1 MNLLVAESPLIVLPT
16 LAERIGLE
24 ESIFLQQIHF
34 LNTYSNNEKDGFKWV
49 YNTYEEW
56 ISIFPFFKNADKIKR
71 IVAKLERL
79 GVLVTTS
86 QYNRLKIDRRKWY
99 RVNYESKLLIIGEK
113 AKMPDRGAKMPDRG
127 AKMPDQYTEN
137 YSKELQQRRNTE
149 NNYFVGDEK
158 NSIADETETKTEH
171 EEKPVAE
178 ADSFVA
184 AEAATQSPK
193 VGNSKSKSAK
203 PSTVDKKRFE
213 KIAEVY
219 NRVFADCPM
228 VARVALTKVP
238 NPKDGK
244 QEYTKVNQE
253 RLKLIPYAWE
263 FAKLRLEGWKDE
275 DGLIDGEQPN
285 ANHVLMWFETYFAEC
300 LADGFINGSQPRS
313 KAHENWKADFNYML
327 KRETLEKRVLEK

>member
-24 ESIFLQQIHF
+24 ESIFLQQVHF
-34 LNTYSNNEKDGFKWV
+34 LTTYSKNEKDGFKWV

-56 ISIFPFFKNADKIKR
+56 VSIFPFFKNADKIKR
-71 IVAKLERL
+71 IVSKLEGL

-99 RVNYESKLLIIGEK
+99 RVNYESKLLIIGKK
-113 AKMPDRGAKMPDRG
+113 AKMPDGEAKMPE
-127 AKMPDQYTEN
+127 QYTEN
-137 YSKELQQRRNTE
+137 YSKELQQRSNTK
-149 NNYFVGDEK
+149 NNYIVGEAETKTEHEK
-158 NSIADETETKTEH
+158 NSIADE
-171 EEKPVAE
+171 EKPVAE
-178 ADSFVA
+178 PDSFVA

-193 VGNSKSKSAK
+193 VGNLKTKSAR
-203 PSTVDKKRFE
+203 PTAENKKRFE
-213 KIAEVY
+213 RIVDVY

-228 VARVALTKVP
+228 VSCVALTKVP
-238 NPKDGK
+238 NPKDGAL
-244 QEYTKVNQE
+244 EYTKVNQE

-263 FAKLRLEGWKDE
+263 FAKLRLDGWKD
-275 DGLIDGEQPN
+275 DSGLIDGEQPSSK
-285 ANHVLMWFETYFAEC
+285 HVLMWFETYFAEC

-313 KAHENWKADFNYML
+313 KAHENWKADFNYMM

>member
-1 MNLLVAESPLIVLPT
+1 MNLLIAENPLIVLPT

-34 LNTYSNNEKDGFKWV
+34 LNNYSSNEKDGFKWV
-49 YNTYEEW
+49 YNTYEDW
-56 ISIFPFFKNADKIKR
+56 VSIFPFFKNAAKIKR
-71 IVAKLERL
+71 IVSRLEGL

-99 RVNYESKLLIIGEK
+99 RVNYESKLLIYGHKSKMTDGES
-113 AKMPDRGAKMPDRG
+113 KMTDGESKMTE
-127 AKMPDQYTEN
+127 QYTEN
-137 YSKELQQRRNTE
+137 YNRELQQRSNTK
-149 NNYFVGDEK
+149 NNYIV
-158 NSIADETETKTEH
+158 DETETKPEQ
-171 EEKPVAE
+171 EKNSIAE

-193 VGNSKSKSAK
+193 VGNSKTKSAR
-203 PSTVDKKRFE
+203 PTAENKKRFE
-213 KIAEVY
+213 RIVDVY

-228 VARVALTKVP
+228 VSCVALTKVP
-238 NPKDGK
+238 NPKDGAL
-244 QEYTKVNQE
+244 EYTKVNQD

-263 FAKLRLEGWKDE
+263 FAKLRLEGWKD
-275 DGLIDGEQPN
+275 DSGLIDGEQPSSK
-285 ANHVLMWFETYFAEC
+285 HVLMWFETYFTEC

-313 KAHENWKADFNYML
+313 KAHENWKADFNYMM

>member
-1 MNLLVAESPLIVLPT
+1 MNLLIAENPLIVLPT

-34 LNTYSNNEKDGFKWV
+34 LNNYSSNEKDGFKWV
-49 YNTYEEW
+49 YNTYEDW
-56 ISIFPFFKNADKIKR
+56 VSIFPFFKNAAKIKR
-71 IVAKLERL
+71 IVSRLEGL

-99 RVNYESKLLIIGEK
+99 RVNYESKLLIYGHKSKMTDGES
-113 AKMPDRGAKMPDRG
+113 KMTE
-127 AKMPDQYTEN
+127 QYTEN
-137 YSKELQQRRNTE
+137 YNRELQQRSNTK
-149 NNYFVGDEK
+149 NNYIV
-158 NSIADETETKTEH
+158 DETETKPEQ
-171 EEKPVAE
+171 EKNSIAE

-193 VGNSKSKSAK
+193 VGNSETKSAR
-203 PSTVDKKRFE
+203 PTAENKKRFE
-213 KIAEVY
+213 RIVDVY

-228 VARVALTKVP
+228 VSCVALTKVP
-238 NPKDGK
+238 NPKDGAL
-244 QEYTKVNQE
+244 EYTKVNHE

-263 FAKLRLEGWKDE
+263 FAKLRLDGWKD
-275 DGLIDGEQPN
+275 DSGLIDGEQPSSK
-285 ANHVLMWFETYFAEC
+285 HVLMWFETYFTEC
-300 LADGFINGSQPRS
+300 LTDGFINGSQPRS

>member
-16 LAERIGLE
+16 LAARIGLE

-56 ISIFPFFKNADKIKR
+56 VSIFPFFKNAGKIKR
-71 IVAKLERL
+71 IVSKLEGL

-99 RVNYESKLLIIGEK
+99 RVNYESKLLVYDHKSEMTDGESE
-113 AKMPDRGAKMPDRG
+113 MTDGESEMTDG
-127 AKMPDQYTEN
+127 ESEMTEQYTEN
-137 YSKELQQRRNTE
+137 YNRELQQRSNTK
-149 NNYFVGDEK
+149 NNYIV
-158 NSIADETETKTEH
+158 DETETKPEQ
-171 EEKPVAE
+171 EKNSIAE

-193 VGNSKSKSAK
+193 VGNSKTKSAR
-203 PSTVDKKRFE
+203 PTAENKKRFE
-213 KIAEVY
+213 RIVDVY
-219 NRVFADCPM
+219 NQVFADCPM
-228 VARVALTKVP
+228 VSCVALTKVP
-238 NPKDGK
+238 NPKDGAL
-244 QEYTKVNQE
+244 EYTKVNQE

-263 FAKLRLEGWKDE
+263 FAKLRLDGWKD
-275 DGLIDGEQPN
+275 DSGLIDGEQPSSK
-285 ANHVLMWFETYFAEC
+285 HVLMWFETYFAEC

-313 KAHENWKADFNYML
+313 KAHENWKADFNYMM

>member
-16 LAERIGLE
+16 LAARIGLE

-56 ISIFPFFKNADKIKR
+56 VSIFPFFKNAGKIKR
-71 IVAKLERL
+71 IVSKLEGL

-99 RVNYESKLLIIGEK
+99 RVNYESKLLVYDHKSEMTDGESE
-113 AKMPDRGAKMPDRG
+113 MTE
-127 AKMPDQYTEN
+127 QYTEN
-137 YSKELQQRRNTE
+137 YNRELQQRSNTK
-149 NNYFVGDEK
+149 NNYIV
-158 NSIADETETKTEH
+158 DETETKPEQ
-171 EEKPVAE
+171 EKNSIAE

-193 VGNSKSKSAK
+193 VGNSKTKSAR
-203 PSTVDKKRFE
+203 PTAENKKRFE
-213 KIAEVY
+213 RIVDVY
-219 NRVFADCPM
+219 NQVFADCPM
-228 VARVALTKVP
+228 VSCVALTKVP
-238 NPKDGK
+238 NPKGGAL
-244 QEYTKVNQE
+244 EYTKVNQE

-263 FAKLRLEGWKDE
+263 FAKLRLDGWKD
-275 DGLIDGEQPN
+275 DSGLIDGEQPSSK
-285 ANHVLMWFETYFAEC
+285 HVLMWFETYFAEC

-313 KAHENWKADFNYML
+313 KAHENWKADFNYMM

>member
-16 LAERIGLE
+16 LAARIGLE

-56 ISIFPFFKNADKIKR
+56 VSIFPFFKNAGKIKR
-71 IVAKLERL
+71 IVSKLEGL

-99 RVNYESKLLIIGEK
+99 RVNYESKLLVYDHKSEMTDGESE
-113 AKMPDRGAKMPDRG
+113 MTDGESEMTE
-127 AKMPDQYTEN
+127 QYTEN
-137 YSKELQQRRNTE
+137 YNRELQQRSNTK
-149 NNYFVGDEK
+149 NNYIV
-158 NSIADETETKTEH
+158 DETETKPEQ
-171 EEKPVAE
+171 EKNSIAE

-193 VGNSKSKSAK
+193 VGNSKTKSAR
-203 PSTVDKKRFE
+203 PTAENKKRFE
-213 KIAEVY
+213 RIVDVY
-219 NRVFADCPM
+219 NQVFADCPM
-228 VARVALTKVP
+228 VSCVALTKVP
-238 NPKDGK
+238 NPKDGAL
-244 QEYTKVNQE
+244 EYTKVNQE

-263 FAKLRLEGWKDE
+263 FAKLRLDGWKD
-275 DGLIDGEQPN
+275 DSGLIDGEQPSSK
-285 ANHVLMWFETYFAEC
+285 HVLMWFETYFAEC

-313 KAHENWKADFNYML
+313 KAHENWKADFNYMM